1 MSAIHRTPRRH
12 SVKARDHGVLA
23 GVMAVVIGLAAFV
36 YLMYDLG
43 IRFAYETNV
52 TVVQDYTLLIPPEIV
67 PEPPPID
74 EFGGQAI
81 NILLM
86 GSDTRAGG
94 NAAIGGAENTLNNDT
109 TIIMHIS
116 ADRTRIELVSIPRDS
131 LVRLPGCIRSDGTRT
146 YPETTKF
153 NRAFYIG
160 GMHGDIGDAAAC
172 VISTVQATTEI
183 PIQDFIVIDFMGVVN
198 VINSLGGVPM
208 CIPFDVKSPEAQ
220 LNLKAGPQV
229 LNGWQAIAWARA
241 RKFVFESTDDRRA
254 FEAYYSS
261 FYDDGLGF
269 NGADFGR
276 IRRQQ
281 ELLGKVFEVI
291 LEKNLLYHYP
301 QLIDFLESVAESMTV
316 SPNIGDYD
324 FIKALAFSLRHI
336 DRSNIVFR
344 EVPSKMH
351 SDGINAIW
359 IQPDADNL
367 FEQIIKDEPISGKSV
382 ADLSD
387 AGTDPTPDPSGTA
400 GAGDD
405 PGGDETVDDL
415 ADTLLGACEVG

>member
-1 MSAIHRTPRRH
+1 VSKFHRSPRRH
-12 SVKARDHGVLA
+12 AVKARDHGALA

-52 TVVQDYTLLIPPEIV
+52 TVVQDYTLLIPPEASPQPV
-67 PEPPPID
+67 PVD
-74 EFGGQAI
+74 EYGNQAV

-94 NAAIGGAENTLNNDT
+94 NAAIGGAEDTLNNDT

-131 LVRLPGCIRSDGTRT
+131 LVTLPGCLYSDGSPRT
-146 YPETTKF
+146 WPETTKF
-153 NRAFYIG
+153 NRAFFIG
-160 GMHGDIGDAAAC
+160 GMHGNIGDAAAC

-183 PIQDFIVIDFMGVVN
+183 PIQEFIVIDFMGVVN

-208 CIPFDVKSPEAQ
+208 CIPFDVTAPEAQ

-229 LNGWQAIAWARA
+229 LSGYQAIAWARA
-241 RKFVFESTDDRRA
+241 RKFVFESTEDRRA
-254 FEAYYSS
+254 FEAYYNA
-261 FYDDGLGF
+261 FYGDTLGM

-281 ELLGKVFEVI
+281 ELIGKVFEVV
-291 LEKNLLYHYP
+291 LEKDLFYHYP
-301 QLIDFLESVAESMTV
+301 QLIDFLESVAGSMTV

-336 DRSNIVFR
+336 DRANIVFR

-351 SDGINAIW
+351 SDGVNAVW
-359 IQPDADNL
+359 VQPDADNL
-367 FEQIIKDEPISGKSV
+367 FQQIIDDVPISGKSV

-387 AGTDPTPDPSGTA
+387 ADANPTPDPSAPTV
-400 GAGDD
+400 DD
-405 PGGDETVDDL
+405 GSEDDL
-415 ADTLLGACEVG
+415 ADKLLGACEVG